1 MIKETIR
8 ITKEWIETFV
18 IQLNLCP
25 FAAHPFKNN
34 KIRYVV
40 FEGNTDDLEKFHALC
55 DEEIK
60 FLENA
65 LVSDVETTLII
76 TPNAFHDFDDYLD
89 EVDFLELG
97 LEELFI
103 DAEEVPLQLASFHP
117 DYMFED
123 TEYSDVENFT
133 NRSPFPMFHFLRTS
147 RVTIAIEAH
156 PDIDS
161 VPENNI
167 KKMRELGF
175 HTVKQMYDDITGTH

>member
-1 MIKETIR
+1 MKKKAVQ
-8 ITKEWIETFV
+8 ITKEWVETFV
-18 IQLNLCP
+18 INLNLCP

-34 KIRYVV
+34 KIRYIV
-40 FEGNTDDLEKFHALC
+40 FEGKDSELEKFHALC
-55 DEEIK
+55 DDEIN
-60 FLENA
+60 FLENTP
-65 LVSDVETTLII
+65 VTEVETTLII
-76 TPNAFHDFDDYLD
+76 TPNAFLDFDDYLD

-103 DAEEVPLQLASFHP
+103 DVDEIPLQLASFHP

-123 TEYSDVENFT
+123 TEYDDVENFT
-133 NRSPFPMFHFLRTS
+133 NRSPFPMFHFLRTA
-147 RVTIAIEAH
+147 RVSIAIEAH

-175 HTVKQMYDDITGTH
+175 HAVKQMYDDITRTH